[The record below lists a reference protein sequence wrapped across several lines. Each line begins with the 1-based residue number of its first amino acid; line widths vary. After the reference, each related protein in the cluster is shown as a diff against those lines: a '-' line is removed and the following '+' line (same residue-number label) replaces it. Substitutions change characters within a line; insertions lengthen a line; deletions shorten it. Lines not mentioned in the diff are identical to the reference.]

1 MNNNN
6 NNAPPSRRRGRKR
19 GRNGGGS
26 AAQPA
31 QQPAQKKQKTGRRQR
46 KRAARNGRA
55 MSQRGDQLTG
65 KGLTKNSTTNRM
77 QMVVEEDEYV
87 AEVTV
92 ANEPNFNVQQYSVN
106 PGQAATFPWLSTLA
120 KNFEKYEFEYLEFY
134 YKREVSE
141 YATNGQVG
149 KVMMSF
155 DTDASDNP
163 PATKAQLEATDP
175 HEDGLPSENIA
186 LVIPNSMLCQK
197 LDAWYVRP
205 GGLPPGSDV
214 KTYDVGNLNVA
225 TIGVNNNVAI
235 GELHVR
241 YRVVLSIPVLENT
254 IVQPSKTTA
263 FFQSSAL
270 ESMAVAT
277 DTPTTILLATA
288 SQNGLGAVNTA
299 GSIVPPPG
307 NYLVQYQA
315 MAGAIGEADLQGLLV
330 DLKKNATSV
339 FAQKTQVYMA
349 AGNAC
354 DNEIAQVSGS
364 AVVQCNGTDALSLV
378 ATWQYAGGTS
388 GVAGSLTLQLVA

>member
-6 NNAPPSRRRGRKR
+6 NNAAPSRRRGRKR

-65 KGLTKNSTTNRM
+65 KGLTKNSTTNRS

-186 LVIPNSMLCQK
+186 LVIPSSMLCQK

-205 GGLPPGSDV
+205 GGVPPGADV

-225 TIGVNNNVAI
+225 TIGINNNVAV

-241 YRVVLSIPVLENT
+241 YRCVLSIPVLENA
-254 IVQPSKTTA
+254 IVQPAKSTAQFLTAGIASGSTPETGGTTGV
-263 FFQSSAL
+263 
-270 ESMAVAT
+270 AVG
-277 DTPTTILLATA
+277 LLVA
-288 SQNGLGAVNTA
+288 SVQTNGLGAVNTA
-299 GSIVPPPG
+299 GSIVPPAG
-307 NYLVQYQA
+307 NYLVSAEAFVEDTALTSADLYIAKNGTNLIRAQWNVA
-315 MAGAIGEADLQGLLV
+315 AGAVVAIATL
-330 DLKKNATSV
+330 NAQMVIS
-339 FAQKTQVYMA
+339 
-349 AGNAC
+349 
-354 DNEIAQVSGS
+354 
-364 AVVQCNGTDALSLV
+364 CNGTDAITFPV
-378 ATWQYAGGTS
+378 AATFGGGGTTD
-388 GVAGSLTLQLVA
+388 VWGSVILQMIA